1 MNFLLPGHPGG
12 GLHPPSWPEGLPASF
27 WRLLSA
33 PQQTSSPVLSDL
45 RTLISERFLKPPS
58 PTQSKTLAGDARA
71 LSSHLGRVDFGVSG
85 RGRAASSGP
94 LRGSPNGCQINPWG
108 GFWPGPGS
116 FLCPNLSSVLLTSEK
131 DKQNMWRP
139 RGSLYR
145 CSEEVVVWMDCL
157 PPSLRGPGDG
167 PGRAGFQVLLSSKHM
182 GIPFES
188 LSQMNML
195 TTGRDGREKL
205 SGSGVS
211 ALGSLQKSPSPGPCR
226 LTHRRLAGRGC

>member
-12 GLHPPSWPEGLPASF
+12 GLHPPSWPQGLPASF

-71 LSSHLGRVDFGVSG
+71 LSSHLRRVDFGVSG
-85 RGRAASSGP
+85 RGRAANSGP

-116 FLCPNLSSVLLTSEK
+116 FLCPNLSSVLLTSERT
-131 DKQNMWRP
+131 NRTC
-139 RGSLYR
+139 G
-145 CSEEVVVWMDCL
+145 
-157 PPSLRGPGDG
+157 GPGVACTDALK
-167 PGRAGFQVLLSSKHM
+167 R
-182 GIPFES
+182 S
-188 LSQMNML
+188 LCGWTASHPH
-195 TTGRDGREKL
+195 
-205 SGSGVS
+205 SGDLEM
-211 ALGSLQKSPSPGPCR
+211 AQ
-226 LTHRRLAGRGC
+226 AGRVSKFSSLPSTWEFHSSHFHK